1 MSLVDRRAFLES
13 SKQILIQIA
22 AGTTVLGGTAPFVRG
37 AEPRRKRPEV
47 VVVYYPHWHS
57 YDHGSSWKGE
67 GWTEWEGMKAAV
79 ARFPGHHQPLQP
91 SWGQCLERMD
101 RGLLPAPGATDRD
114 RLSGSHSARLRLA
127 GVGDT
132 TPAPRRPG
140 GNRPAACWQRPSECR
155 GPAQIRIA
163 KVTTADGTS

>member
-1 MSLVDRRAFLES
+1 MPPSLSKTMSLVDRRAFLES

-91 SWGQCLERMD
+91 SWG
-101 RGLLPAPGATDRD
+101 
-114 RLSGSHSARLRLA
+114 
-127 GVGDT
+127 
-132 TPAPRRPG
+132 
-140 GNRPAACWQRPSECR
+140 
-155 GPAQIRIA
+155 
-163 KVTTADGTS
+163 